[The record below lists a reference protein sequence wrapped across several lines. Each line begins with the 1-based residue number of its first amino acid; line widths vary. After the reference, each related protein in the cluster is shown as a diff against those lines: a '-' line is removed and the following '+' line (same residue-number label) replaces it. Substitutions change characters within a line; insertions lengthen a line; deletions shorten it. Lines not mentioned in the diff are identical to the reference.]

1 MPYTQ
6 PYRNHRSLTMRLL
19 LAPLFNTL
27 FSTLLA
33 LALGM
38 DVAVAQ
44 TQPTAM
50 RIVGVATAI
59 HQDGSL
65 GATLY
70 REQHDVTP
78 QQHTVIYT
86 DTQGRVLARKQIR
99 YQHGYS
105 TPEFDLQDFMHH
117 TRNGSEWH
125 KGYFLIYQQDGYKQ
139 RTTKVIE
146 PDAET
151 AIDAGFDSYI
161 RQHWAELVSGKTVPI
176 KLVVAEPLVVLNLN
190 ITEVSAAH
198 TGIPQRSEHYRYFL
212 VNGSNALTRWVLPT
226 LQLAYDRDS
235 HLLQVYQGPSNI
247 LGNKG
252 KVQDVNIQY
261 SYTPLPAQQ

>member
-6 PYRNHRSLTMRLL
+6 PYRNHRPLTMRLL

-38 DVAVAQ
+38 DIAVAQ

-70 REQHDVTP
+70 REQHDVSP
-78 QQHTVIYT
+78 QQHTVLYT
-86 DTQGRVLARKQIR
+86 DTQGRTLARKQID
-99 YQHGYS
+99 YPHGHRL
-105 TPEFDLQDFMHH
+105 PEFQLDDLIHQ
-117 TRNGSEWH
+117 RRSGSEWH
-125 KGYFLIYQQDGYKQ
+125 KGYFLIYQQDGDKP
-139 RTTKVIE
+139 RSTKVIE

-151 AIDAGFDSYI
+151 VIDAGFDSYI
-161 RQHWAELVSGKTVPI
+161 RQRWAELVTGKTLPI
-176 KLVVAEPLVVLNLN
+176 KLVVAEPLVVLSLN
-190 ITEVSAAH
+190 ITEVSAAQIR
-198 TGIPQRSEHYRYFL
+198 IPQRSERYRYFL
-212 VNGSNALTRWVLPT
+212 VNGSNALTRWALPT
-226 LQLAYDRDS
+226 LQLAYDSDS

-261 SYTPLPAQQ
+261 TYTPLPSQQ